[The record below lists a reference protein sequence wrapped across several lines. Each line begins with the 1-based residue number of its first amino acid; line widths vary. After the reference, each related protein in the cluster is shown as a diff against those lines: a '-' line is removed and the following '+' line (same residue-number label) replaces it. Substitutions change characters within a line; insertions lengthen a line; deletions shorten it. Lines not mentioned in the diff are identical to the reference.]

1 MFTGI
6 YSSEDHLE
14 REFETGSTVCDLSVN
29 KIFSVLAGLISFWI
43 PAVVIVYVYA
53 RSGHELNFFLFP
65 FCKKSLKRPLIGET
79 LFSSVPHS
87 NSWSPSQTL
96 EGLFE
101 LTRRHSRAL
110 ALPRALL
117 QRYKTTVRCVTLGAE
132 VPGHRQK
139 WLTKP

>member
-53 RSGHELNFFLFP
+53 RSGHLIFFCLLFV
-65 FCKKSLKRPLIGET
+65 KKSLID
-79 LFSSVPHS
+79 
-87 NSWSPSQTL
+87 L
-96 EGLFE
+96 EGKSMTPRRGNTILF
-101 LTRRHSRAL
+101 LSSQQ
-110 ALPRALL
+110 LPRLRL
-117 QRYKTTVRCVTLGAE
+117 EPLKGFLS
-132 VPGHRQK
+132 
-139 WLTKP
+139 